1 MQAKVS
7 VILAFFALDDC
18 IKSVCNRAYDL
29 GITLIADSKA
39 EHALSKSQISFF
51 VGIHAIA

>member
-18 IKSVCNRAYDL
+18 FQRVCNRAYDL